1 MNLLGLGHAD
11 LSGPEASRG
20 EVIAPTLSIH
30 SRRSIMNSIKSS
42 SDAQDRRSAQIKIE
56 ARSDDRAAKRKEQE
70 AAAAEAQAEKRD
82 AERKEAL
89 AEA

>member
-1 MNLLGLGHAD
+1 MD
-11 LSGPEASRG
+11 
-20 EVIAPTLSIH
+20 
-30 SRRSIMNSIKSS
+30 SIKSS
-42 SDAQDRRSAQIKIE
+42 EAPDRRSAQIKIE
-56 ARSDDRAAKRKEQE
+56 ARGDDRAAKRKEQE